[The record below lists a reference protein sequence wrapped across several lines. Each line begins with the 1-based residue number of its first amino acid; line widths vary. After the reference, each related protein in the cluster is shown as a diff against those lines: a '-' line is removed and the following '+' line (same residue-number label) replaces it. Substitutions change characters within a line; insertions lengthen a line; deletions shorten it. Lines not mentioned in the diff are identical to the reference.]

1 MMRLAVG
8 TVIVALLLAFA
19 TAAPLRADSKALEAR
34 AAFFKEAKVVKL
46 TIELDKKNADA
57 LRRDPRE
64 YVRCTV
70 KDGEKVY
77 ADVGIHLRGA
87 AGSFRPFDD
96 KPGLTLNM
104 DKYADDQHYFGL
116 DKFHL
121 ANSVQDPS
129 FLSELICGEMFRAAG
144 VPAARVG
151 HAIVTLNG
159 RPRGLY
165 YLKEGYDKEFLRL
178 HFKNSHGNFYDGG
191 FLTDIDAKLEL
202 LSTKMDVP
210 DRADLKALAAA
221 ANEPDKAK
229 RFQRLE
235 KLLDL
240 DEFLS
245 YLAMDSIIWDWDGY
259 PMNRNNYRIYHDPVR
274 DKIAFIPSGLDQMF
288 TDVNAPVVPN
298 FQGLVA
304 RKLLDTPEGRSR
316 YIARVSEIMKS
327 VYKTDELVKRLDEL
341 EAKLQPVVASLD
353 AGAGRD
359 YKHHVNRIR
368 DAIKKRPKVIE
379 EQLKRLMKP

>member
-1 MMRLAVG
+1 MHRLLSASA
-8 TVIVALLLAFA
+8 IAALLLVS
-19 TAAPLRADSKALEAR
+19 TSNAPVRADAKAREER
-34 AAFFKEAKVVKL
+34 AAFFKEGRVVKL
-46 TIELDKKNADA
+46 TIELDKKSADA
-57 LRRDPRE
+57 LRRDPKE
-64 YVRCTV
+64 YVRCTL
-70 KDGEKVY
+70 KDGDKVY

-104 DKYADDQHYFGL
+104 DKYADGQLYRGL

-129 FLSELICGEMFRAAG
+129 YLSELICGEMFRAAG

-151 HAIVTLNG
+151 HAVVVLNG

-165 YLKEGYDKEFLRL
+165 YLKEGYDKDFLQL

-191 FLTDIDAKLEL
+191 FLTDIDSKLEL
-202 LSTKMDVP
+202 LSTKMDVS
-210 DRADLKALAAA
+210 DRADLKALVAA
-221 ANEPDKAK
+221 ANEPDKTK

-240 DEFLS
+240 DAFLS

-274 DKIAFIPSGLDQMF
+274 DKIVFIPSGLDQMF
-288 TDVNAPVVPN
+288 VDLNAPVLPN

-304 RKLLDTPEGRSR
+304 RKLIETPEGRQR
-316 YIARVSEIMKS
+316 YIARVAAIMKD
-327 VYKTDELVKRLDEL
+327 VYKTDEWVKRLDEL
-341 EAKLQPVVASLD
+341 EAKLQPVIAELD
-353 AGAGRD
+353 RGAGRE
-359 YKHHVNRIR
+359 YKNHVNRIR
-368 DAIKKRPKVIE
+368 DAIKKRPKIVE
-379 EQLKRLMKP
+379 EQLKRLMKQ